1 MAFARLFPID
11 AIDAQDGD
19 RTFSSSEGTPC
30 GSPGPV
36 IAGGLAIRPAPISVL
51 KF

>member
-19 RTFSSSEGTPC
+19 RSSE
-30 GSPGPV
+30 
-36 IAGGLAIRPAPISVL
+36 VL
-51 KF
+51 HRRWDR